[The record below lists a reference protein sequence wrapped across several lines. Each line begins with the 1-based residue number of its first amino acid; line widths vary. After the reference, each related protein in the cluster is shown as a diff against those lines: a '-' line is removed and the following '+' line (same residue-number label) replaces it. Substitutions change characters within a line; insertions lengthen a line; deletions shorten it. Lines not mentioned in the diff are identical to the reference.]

1 MMEID
6 TDKMVDVAGDK
17 SYEVV
22 IDWSAVERD
31 PQARQRVHN
40 LFEIAISILKQE
52 GLTGKGLTTKQVM
65 EALKSRKNE
74 IEKGQESKQ
83 SNGSSRNGKAE
94 EYEVSQPLEK
104 EIRVRLPQDR
114 WEQIGEEARR
124 LRISHTALARTWIL
138 EGLSSRTNT
147 GKSPLMAKGDSTSR
161 FIG

>member
-1 MMEID
+1 MEID

-22 IDWSAVERD
+22 IDWSAVD
-31 PQARQRVHN
+31 GAPQARQRVHN
-40 LFEIAISILKQE
+40 LFEIAMSILKQE

-74 IEKGQESKQ
+74 IEKTQESKQ
-83 SNGSSRNGKAE
+83 SNSSSRNGNAE
-94 EYEVSQPLEK
+94 EHEASQPLEK
-104 EIRVRLPQDR
+104 EIRVRLPQDM

-138 EGLSSRTNT
+138 EGLSSRNNT
-147 GKSPLMAKGDSTSR
+147 GESPFMAKRDSTH
-161 FIG
+161 